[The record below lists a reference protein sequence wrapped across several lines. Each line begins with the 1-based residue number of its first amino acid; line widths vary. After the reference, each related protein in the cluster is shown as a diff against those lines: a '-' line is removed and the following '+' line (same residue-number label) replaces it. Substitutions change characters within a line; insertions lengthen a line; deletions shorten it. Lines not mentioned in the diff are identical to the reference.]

1 MRHLQ
6 GPIGP
11 GKSELLFM
19 SVYPLDAA
27 AVLSVGQELECMRQ
41 SLGMK
46 LSDVAAGLPVA
57 FRHLRALEQGNPA
70 DLPPASRLT
79 SVRAYAHFLG
89 LDPDVVGERYEK
101 ALGDAPGA

>member
-1 MRHLQ
+1 
-6 GPIGP
+6 
-11 GKSELLFM
+11 M
-19 SVYPLDAA
+19 SSYPFDTAT
-27 AVLSVGQELECMRQ
+27 VLSVGQELECMRQ

-70 DLPPASRLT
+70 DLPSASRLT

-89 LDPDVVGERYEK
+89 LDPDVVGERYER
-101 ALGDAPGA
+101 ALRGASSA

>member
-1 MRHLQ
+1 MN
-6 GPIGP
+6 G
-11 GKSELLFM
+11 
-19 SVYPLDAA
+19 YPLDTV

-57 FRHLRALEQGNPA
+57 FRYLRALEQGNPT
-70 DLPPASRLT
+70 DLPAASRVP

-89 LDPDVVGERYEK
+89 LDPDAVADRYEK
-101 ALGDAPGA
+101 ALGGAPAD